1 MSLLSTD
8 ITKVKR
14 LSVKDIKLP
23 APGEDKETV
32 KPIQVEGPPTDEEII
47 YSKLVDKNSTL
58 ENLVDKFSLVSSIT
72 GEQIKR
78 VEITEGFKPHPAPEE
93 KTKANST
100 KLKDI
105 AKKLLEE
112 GNSYSREEIIEGIIK
127 DTKVSQ
133 ERAERGFNLMLQTG
147 AIKKATNLEVYYL
160 KGSTPF

>member
-14 LSVKDIKLP
+14 LSIKDIRLP
-23 APGEDKETV
+23 APGEDKEIT
-32 KPIQVEGPPTDEEII
+32 KPIQAEGPPTDEEVI

-72 GEQIKR
+72 GESIKK
-78 VEITEGFKPHPAPEE
+78 VDLTKNIEPHPAP
-93 KTKANST
+93 KRKIKAGNI

-105 AKKLLEE
+105 ANKLLDE
-112 GNSYSREEIIEGIIK
+112 GNNYSGEEIIERIIK
-127 DTKVSQ
+127 DTKVSH

-147 AIKKATNLEVYYL
+147 AIEKATNLEVYYL